1 MNVLITLT
9 EAGIDTG
16 PFNLYSN
23 VDSYTTAFETNI
35 SRGILIAGYTSQVV
49 PPGTSTIRVRSI
61 GICTN
66 YVDLLVITPTT
77 TTTSTTVAPTTTT
90 TTTVVPGT
98 TTTTTT
104 ATPTTTT
111 TTTQLITYYNVTL
124 CGTSTVS
131 VARYVGGNVLSAGVV
146 FQSTNG
152 SCYTVS
158 SVGTG
163 PETSGTVL
171 GQFINCATCQ
181 GAPPPTTTTTSTST
195 STSTTTSTSTS
206 TSTTTSTTTTATPT
220 TTTTTT
226 TILCFSYNAQN
237 NNEIESAVFWTNCDG
252 SDGSQV
258 VESGAF
264 SSTFCARQGSVN
276 GFNFTINMFDSCSAP
291 VTTTTTTTSPT
302 TTTTTTTTQPTTTT
316 TTTTGSPTT
325 TTTTTTT
332 APTTTTT
339 TTATPTTTTTT
350 TAATSVSAQ
359 WYAVPSVSGGC
370 GTAVFSVT
378 KNSSSVVNVSISGLQ
393 SGNFSVVAGDVLVI
407 TTLAGASGTICSD
420 PYVEYSGNQFV
431 TDSQTG
437 LGPVQAQ
444 ITVTVSAGDI
454 LNGSIILGGTLD
466 GALIPS

>member
-171 GQFINCATCQ
+171 GQFIDCATCQ

-206 TSTTTSTTTTATPT
+206 TSTTTSTTTATPT

-226 TILCFSYNAQN
+226 AVSILCFNYNAQN
-237 NNEIESAVFWTNCDG
+237 NNLDDATVFWTNCDG
-252 SDGSQV
+252 SSGSQV
-258 VESGAF
+258 VAPSAF
-264 SSTFCARQGSVN
+264 SSTFCARQGSVS
-276 GFNFTINMFDSCSAP
+276 GFNFTINTIEPCGTTTTTSTSTSTS
-291 VTTTTTTTSPT
+291 TTTTTTTTDIPT
-302 TTTTTTTTQPTTTT
+302 TTTTTTLQTYYQYSLCTNSNIKYYTANSGYPSMILIAGECYVGGSSTT
-316 TTTTGSPTT
+316 SPE
-325 TTTTTTT
+325 
-332 APTTTTT
+332 
-339 TTATPTTTTTT
+339 
-350 TAATSVSAQ
+350 
-359 WYAVPSVSGGC
+359 
-370 GTAVFSVT
+370 GTEFFS
-378 KNSSSVVNVSISGLQ
+378 N
-393 SGNFSVVAGDVLVI
+393 
-407 TTLAGASGTICSD
+407 SGTCD
-420 PYVEYSGNQFV
+420 CG
-431 TDSQTG
+431 
-437 LGPVQAQ
+437 
-444 ITVTVSAGDI
+444 
-454 LNGSIILGGTLD
+454 
-466 GALIPS
+466 